1 MPKYKN
7 DNGETYY
14 AYNIP
19 EEKKKLITK
28 EFADEFIRQLILVF
42 STPDSQSQADWFK
55 ESGAHI
61 TGTRG
66 WGIALNKTAES
77 LGCPELYEYYNQ
89 LEWYNSDEF
98 DDKLYDLVCE
108 RSTKD

>member
-1 MPKYKN
+1 MGTKN
-7 DNGETYY
+7 KQLY
-14 AYNIP
+14 AIP
-19 EEKKKLITK
+19 EKKKKLITK

-42 STPDSQSQADWFK
+42 GGDGSQSLADWFK

-66 WGIALNKTAES
+66 WGTALKKTAET

-89 LEWYNSDEF
+89 LEWYDSDEF
-98 DDKLYDLVCE
+98 DGKLYDIVCGYE
-108 RSTKD
+108 IARSN

>member
-1 MPKYKN
+1 MLLCQ
-7 DNGETYY
+7 
-14 AYNIP
+14 NI
-19 EEKKKLITK
+19 KTTTV
-28 EFADEFIRQLILVF
+28 RHTMHTILVF
-42 STPDSQSQADWFK
+42 SNPDSQSQAEWFK
-55 ESGAHI
+55 ESGGHI

-66 WGIALNKTAES
+66 WGTALKKTAET

-98 DDKLYDLVCE
+98 DGKLYDIVCE